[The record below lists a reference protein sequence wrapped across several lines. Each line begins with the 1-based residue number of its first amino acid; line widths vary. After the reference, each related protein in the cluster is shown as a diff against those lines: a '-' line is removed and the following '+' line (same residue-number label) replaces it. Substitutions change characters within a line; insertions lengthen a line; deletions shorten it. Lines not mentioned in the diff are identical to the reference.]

1 MTVFI
6 VNFVSLAFLKN
17 VVLIQEPF
25 GTQLKKFGIVEAS
38 LSYNRE
44 DLKLFVFAAEK
55 KTVTNL
61 QRQSL

>member
-6 VNFVSLAFLKN
+6 VNLVSLAFLKN
-17 VVLIQEPF
+17 VVF